1 MSVELRVTPLLDVH
15 PERVQWLWP
24 GRIPLGK
31 ISVVDGDPGLG
42 KTTLMLDL
50 AARITSGRV
59 LPDGSRADLDGPAA
73 VVIMTAEDGL
83 ADTIRP
89 RLDAA
94 GADVGRCYAFES
106 VTDEGDD
113 LPRPVELP
121 KDTPHLEQVLAETGA
136 ALVVIDPLMAFLAGD
151 VNSHRDQDVRR
162 VLAGLAAV
170 AERTGAAIVI
180 IRHLNKASG
189 TSAIYRGGGSIGII
203 GAARSGLLV
212 ANDPD
217 DESGERRVLAVSK
230 GNLAARPP
238 ALAYRLEPY
247 SDTSRIVW
255 LGATDHRAD
264 QLLASH
270 GDDEQRSAVSEAVA
284 FLESALAAGPQPAD
298 EVTRQARSLGISER
312 TLKRAR
318 HQLGVTAARIG
329 GIGPLGRWELA
340 LPKGANDVTA
350 KRANVSITESL
361 APLAAFGPLS
371 SADDGKAHVQA
382 KTEEGHQTGFGPL
395 SGAKS
400 ANAAKGAKVLSTRNL
415 APLAGACWRCGSVS
429 WWRRSD
435 GERIC
440 STCHPNPAATA
451 GDLDCC
457 RSCGAPLADSDDW
470 TCRACVAARAAQAA
484 GGDG

>member
-1 MSVELRVTPLLDVH
+1 MPAELRVTPLLDVR

-42 KTTLMLDL
+42 KTTLMLDV
-50 AARITSGRV
+50 AARITSGRA

-94 GADVGRCYAFES
+94 GADVSRCSAFES
-106 VTDEGDD
+106 VTDDGDD

-121 KDTPHLEQVLAETGA
+121 RDTPFLEQVLAETGA

-151 VNSHRDQDVRR
+151 VNSHRDQDVRH

-217 DESGERRVLAVSK
+217 DETGERRIMAVSK

-247 SDTSRIVW
+247 GDTSRIVW

-284 FLESALAAGPQPAD
+284 FLESALSAGPQPAD

-312 TLKRAR
+312 TLQRAR
-318 HQLGVTAARIG
+318 RQVGVTAARAG
-329 GIGPLGRWELA
+329 GLGALGRWELS
-340 LPKGANDVTA
+340 LPNSVNASTKAA
-350 KRANVSITESL
+350 KPSSTENL
-361 APLAAFGPLS
+361 AALAAFGGLS
-371 SADDGKAHVQA
+371 SDDDGKAHVQV
-382 KTEEGHQTGFGPL
+382 KTEEGRDTGLGGL
-395 SGAKS
+395 STPKS
-400 ANAAKGAKVLSTRNL
+400 ANSPKAAKFQSTGGL
-415 APLAGACWRCGSVS
+415 AALADSCWRCGSTS
-429 WWRRSD
+429 WWHRSD

-440 STCHPNPAATA
+440 STCHPNPAATVD
-451 GDLDCC
+451 DLDRC
-457 RSCGAPLADSDDW
+457 RSCGKPLANDDDW
-470 TCRACVAARAAQAA
+470 LCRACVAAGAAQAA
-484 GGDG
+484 GGGS